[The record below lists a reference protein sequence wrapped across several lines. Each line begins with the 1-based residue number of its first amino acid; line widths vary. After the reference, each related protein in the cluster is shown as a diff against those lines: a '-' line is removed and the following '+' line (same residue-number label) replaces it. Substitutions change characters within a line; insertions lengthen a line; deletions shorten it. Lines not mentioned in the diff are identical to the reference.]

1 MTMMAKFSALQS
13 QARKVWALSLPY
25 FQSNDKWKARLL
37 LAAVMALN
45 LAYVYL
51 NVQFN
56 DWNRVFYDAIQ
67 NKQADVFWKQ
77 MGVFCLLATFNIIVV
92 VYRMYLTQ
100 ILDLRWREWMTHHY
114 LARWMQS
121 KAYYQ
126 LELARFTQGS
136 PLTALPDNPDQRIQ
150 EDAKLFTEYTISLT
164 MGFLL
169 AIVNIAAFVGILW
182 GLSGGFEFKWDGN
195 TYVIIGFMVWLALL
209 YSAAGS
215 IFSHLIGKN
224 LVGLNF
230 EQQKREANFRH
241 HLVRIREYSESIAL
255 SKGETVERSALQ
267 NRFASVVQ
275 NTLQTLWMQKKLTWF
290 SSGYGQLAIVFPF
303 IIAAPRY
310 FSGAIQLGE
319 LMQIGSAFG
328 EVQGSMSWIV
338 NNYSSLATWKAT
350 TDRLTSFE
358 ASLSAVEVQYRAFGV
373 SNVLLA
379 QQNVAQAATKNI
391 VNKVATKEVDALL
404 LHDLSLNL
412 PDGQHLVQHVQL
424 CVRAGDSIIVSGP
437 SGCGKSTLF
446 RAIAG
451 IWPFTNLG
459 AAGSIERPDNF
470 EAQAMFI
477 PQRPYFPNATLRA
490 ALAYPDA
497 ESQYSDAV
505 LRTALDDALL
515 PHLKERLNDEDAW
528 SQKLSGG
535 EQQRLAIARVFLKK
549 PRWIFAD
556 EATSALDEATEK
568 TLYQRL
574 LNQVRTAQGALVSIA
589 HRPAVAEF
597 HAIRWSFEPA
607 VEGGQAKFAIGSM
620 PT

>member
-1 MTMMAKFSALQS
+1 MTMMAKFSALQI

-25 FQSNDKWKARLL
+25 FQSNEKWKARLL

-77 MGVFCLLATFNIIVV
+77 MGVFCLLAVINIIVV

-126 LELARFTQGS
+126 LELARFSQGTS
-136 PLTALPDNPDQRIQ
+136 SIALPDNPDQRIQ

-169 AIVNIAAFVGILW
+169 AVVNMAVFIGILW
-182 GLSGGFEFKWDGN
+182 GLSGGFEFKWNGN
-195 TYVIIGFMVWLALL
+195 TYVVIGFMVWLALL
-209 YSAAGS
+209 YSVSGS
-215 IFSHLIGKN
+215 IFMHLIGKN

-241 HLVRIREYSESIAL
+241 HLVRVREYSESIAL
-255 SKGETVERSALQ
+255 SNGEAVERGALQ

-275 NTLQTLWMQKKLTWF
+275 NTLHTLWMQKKLTWF

-328 EVQGSMSWIV
+328 EVQGSMSWLV

-358 ASLSAVEVQYRAFGV
+358 TSLSMVEARYSAFGIRKV
-373 SNVLLA
+373 PLV
-379 QQNVAQAATKNI
+379 QQNLAQAAIKNI
-391 VNKVATKEVDALL
+391 VNNVTAKTGDVLQ
-404 LHDLSLNL
+404 LHQLTLGL
-412 PDGQHLVQHVQL
+412 PDGHRLVQHVQL
-424 CVRAGDSIIVSGP
+424 SVCAGDSIIVSGP

-446 RAIAG
+446 RAMAG
-451 IWPFTNLG
+451 IWPFTNLDAEG
-459 AAGSIERPDNF
+459 RIERPDGF

-477 PQRPYFPNATLRA
+477 PQRPYFPNGTLRV

-497 ESQYSDAV
+497 ASQYTDAA
-505 LRTALDDALL
+505 LRMALDDALL
-515 PHLKERLNDEDAW
+515 PQLQERLDDEDAW
-528 SQKLSGG
+528 GQKLSGG

-556 EATSALDEATEK
+556 EATSALDEASEK

-574 LNQVRTAQGALVSIA
+574 LAQVRLDQGALVSIA

-597 HAIRWSFEPA
+597 HATRWSFEPNA
-607 VEGGQAKFAIGSM
+607 EGMQAQFSIRNTPM
-620 PT
+620 